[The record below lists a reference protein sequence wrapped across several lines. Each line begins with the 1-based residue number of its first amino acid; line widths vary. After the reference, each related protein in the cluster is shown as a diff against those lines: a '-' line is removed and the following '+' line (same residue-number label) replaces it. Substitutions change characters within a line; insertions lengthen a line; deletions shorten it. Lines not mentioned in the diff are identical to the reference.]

1 MAEPIEMETAFQL
14 PPEVEELRLRVRKIV
29 REDLAVYSRE
39 VEETDSLPGEVAGII
54 RDSGLHGLQVPVKYG
69 GMGLGMLAACVITE
83 ELAWLSQ
90 ALVRFVGGD
99 ALGIG
104 ILGSELLGEKYLGR
118 VASGE
123 LLTAFALTESG
134 AGSDALSIECRAGR
148 DGDRYLLN
156 GEKVMVTC
164 GDIAGLV
171 LVFAVT
177 DPEAGG
183 GGMTALVV
191 ENTFPGFEVVRVEP
205 KMGLGGVH
213 TAHLAFHDCPVPAEN
228 VLDMEGN
235 GFMVAMKLLDYGRI
249 RYNGAASVGN
259 AQRLLEMSVHHARE
273 RKQFGRRIG
282 NFEGVGFMLARMAVQ
297 THAARL
303 MVYNVAA
310 RADEMKPVALESAMV
325 KLFATEAL
333 GSVADMAVQV
343 HGGQGY
349 LKDLEVE
356 RFYRDARLGRI
367 WDGTSEIQQLIIA
380 RTILDG

>member
-1 MAEPIEMETAFQL
+1 MAEPIEMETAFQF
-14 PPEVEELRLRVRKIV
+14 PPEVEELRLRVRKMV

-39 VEETDSLPGEVAGII
+39 VEETDSIPEEVAGII
-54 RDSGLHGLQVPVKYG
+54 RDSGLHGLQVPVEYG

-104 ILGSELLGEKYLGR
+104 VLGSEFLGEKYLGR

-123 LLTAFALTESG
+123 LLTAFALTEG
-134 AGSDALSIECRAGR
+134 QAGSDALSIECRARR

-205 KMGLGGVH
+205 KMGLAGVH
-213 TAHLAFHDCPVPAEN
+213 TAHLAFHDCPVPADN
-228 VLDMEGN
+228 ILDKEGH

-273 RKQFGRRIG
+273 RKQFGKRIG

-343 HGGQGY
+343 YGGQGY

-380 RTILDG
+380 RMLLGG